1 MDKWKAL
8 TIFVFA
14 NVVVLNILIGYLV
27 YDNLINSDKE
37 SVGVESRTVVS
48 SDTDLAIEENVY
60 GRLKAYVDE
69 KVDTLDLDSE
79 TPDPTLTPQ
88 PIVNTTNQTSTA
100 KTKQYNYIPIPGS
113 GSTTQNDWVDISG
126 TEFYFDP
133 GEYPGT
139 IEVRF
144 EANMKLVN
152 GSGAAWVRIQDIT
165 HSITVI
171 NSEVQT
177 SSQTTAN
184 VTSDLLNFWAG
195 RNLYRIQAKSLTADT
210 TVYEGGRIKVVTEN

>member
-1 MDKWKAL
+1 MDKWRVF
-8 TIFVFA
+8 IIIVFA
-14 NVVVLNILIGYLV
+14 NVVVLNTLIGYLV
-27 YDNLINSDKE
+27 YDNLINNDKE
-37 SVGVESRTVVS
+37 SFVNQG
-48 SDTDLAIEENVY
+48 SDLVIEDDVY
-60 GRLKAYVDE
+60 ERLKTYVDE
-69 KVDTLDLDSE
+69 KIGSLGSDSE
-79 TPDPTLTPQ
+79 TPNPNLIPQ
-88 PIVNTTNQTSTA
+88 PIANTTNQNSIA

-133 GEYPGT
+133 GEYPGA

-144 EANMKLVN
+144 EANMKRVN